1 MSIVFFIAVFIEE
14 VKCSADQITG
24 LHLNLLN
31 KVLNSLFTMLVFLS
45 RFRGGFSSA
54 ISLTSHGSGSAFS
67 TKASSRLLII
77 HSVNFSSSAGL
88 NFLFF
93 NHPLFVVLNHIRKG
107 YLSIFLELND
117 LRYCLQSECGRPF
130 V

>member
-1 MSIVFFIAVFIEE
+1 MYCFFIVVFIEE

-88 NFLFF
+88 NFLCFKSPSF
-93 NHPLFVVLNHIRKG
+93 RGIKSYPKRLPID
-107 YLSIFLELND
+107 FLRVERLA
-117 LRYCLQSECGRPF
+117 LLPTK
-130 V
+130 